1 MVIEI
6 LMGAAAITGSHQAQ
20 QNHDAITRLTVGA
33 TVVRPVQVTPTLSAN
48 GAELLIRNAQGVDI
62 QALGGTTEA
71 RDDGTV
77 AVKPQSQ
84 AVIVTIT
91 Y

>member
-20 QNHDAITRLTVGA
+20 QNRDAVTRLLIGA
-33 TVVRPVQVTPTLSAN
+33 TVVRPVQLTPTLSAN
-48 GAELLIRNAQGVDI
+48 GTELLVRNAQGVDV
-62 QALGGTTEA
+62 QADGGTTKALDEN
-71 RDDGTV
+71 TV
-77 AVKPQSQ
+77 AVKPGSQ
-84 AVIVTIT
+84 AIIVTIT